1 MNCLCYA
8 AEMFGIFYSQWDYQ
22 MVNFSRILKFL
33 TLNEFDVFGWNDPVH
48 TLFFIRT
55 SNFCLR
61 LAVLIFF
68 FHIWGWNVLHFLT
81 EPCNATKKNVRLS
94 TIKTHYFILSFF
106 FFHAVHLGSH
116 FPWEV
121 FYKNCFCNWSS
132 IFYESCRLQ
141 VCNFTKFQL
150 LHRYFS

>member
-48 TLFFIRT
+48 TFFFIRT

-68 FHIWGWNVLHFLT
+68 FSYLRLKCPSFPDWTLQCHKEECQT
-81 EPCNATKKNVRLS
+81 EYNKNTLFHS
-94 TIKTHYFILSFF
+94 FILFLSCSALRQPLPMGGVLQKLLLQLEFNF
-106 FFHAVHLGSH
+106 LWKLQA
-116 FPWEV
+116 
-121 FYKNCFCNWSS
+121 SS
-132 IFYESCRLQ
+132 LQ
-141 VCNFTKFQL
+141 L
-150 LHRYFS
+150 Y

>member
-94 TIKTHYFILSFF
+94 TIKTHYFIPFILFLSSSA
-106 FFHAVHLGSH
+106 HRQPPGGVLQKIDSATVLR
-116 FPWEV
+116 PI
-121 FYKNCFCNWSS
+121 KNTC
-132 IFYESCRLQ
+132 EG
-141 VCNFTKFQL
+141 V
-150 LHRYFS
+150 